1 MPVSTKSN
9 VPQHEA
15 LKWNIAK
22 AATEFGVSRDTLKKA
37 LNERSVAADSDG
49 LYSTSQIVEGLY
61 GSMHIERL
69 KTQREI
75 TKKYSLENAVTVGS
89 LLNRDALAQGLAAI
103 ADAITSR
110 IMVAQELSRATKED
124 LLKDLSSI
132 PVVIADVARKQS
144 RFRDGKNRPV
154 ESADEDSL

>member
-75 TKKYSLENAVTVGS
+75 VGKCRYRGLPTGMRSRKVLPRLPTRSL
-89 LLNRDALAQGLAAI
+89 
-103 ADAITSR
+103 
-110 IMVAQELSRATKED
+110 
-124 LLKDLSSI
+124 
-132 PVVIADVARKQS
+132 VV
-144 RFRDGKNRPV
+144 
-154 ESADEDSL
+154 